1 MKKLYTLSFILL
13 ASLSFGQTSI
23 PFTGTGEL
31 TANGWVVT
39 GTPISPAT
47 DFPGHLQIIET
58 PSDSGNSL
66 SYTGLAASTGN
77 RTTITHNNTQD
88 CNFALGTPLTGVAY
102 YSLLIKAS
110 NTTGMFANTVTAGEY
125 FLHFAASAGTT
136 AGTFSGRLYVKQGS
150 DVNTFTLGILNNS
163 GGTATPTFTGANYA
177 VSTTYFVVVKY
188 VIATNTASLF
198 VNPVAT
204 AAEPVANATNATGT
218 GTTTQIGAIAI
229 RQSGSTTATTS
240 TGNIEID
247 EIRVG
252 GTWADVTSG
261 VPLGVKQN
269 SISGLNVYPNPVT
282 DGILKIT
289 SDSSNAK
296 TVAVYDILGKQ
307 VINTK
312 TSNNAVN
319 VANLKSGAY
328 IVKVTEDGKT
338 DTRKLIIQ

>member
-1 MKKLYTLSFILL
+1 MLNKVWL
-13 ASLSFGQTSI
+13 
-23 PFTGTGEL
+23 
-31 TANGWVVT
+31 
-39 GTPISPAT
+39 
-47 DFPGHLQIIET
+47 
-58 PSDSGNSL
+58 
-66 SYTGLAASTGN
+66 
-77 RTTITHNNTQD
+77 
-88 CNFALGTPLTGVAY
+88 
-102 YSLLIKAS
+102 
-110 NTTGMFANTVTAGEY
+110 
-125 FLHFAASAGTT
+125 
-136 AGTFSGRLYVKQGS
+136 

-163 GGTATPTFTGANYA
+163 GGSVTPSFTGANYA

-204 AAEPVANATNATGT
+204 AVEPVANATNATGT

-229 RQSGSTTATTS
+229 RQSGSTTAATS

-269 SISGLNVYPNPVT
+269 TISGLNVYPNPVT

-319 VANLKSGAY
+319 VANLKGGAY
-328 IVKVTEDGKT
+328 IIKITEDGKT